1 MSEAKRM
8 RQSEM
13 CEQENENISLVLD
26 SCYKELHTEL
36 NTETESNLNSVN
48 KDNKTAD
55 RLSKYI

>member
-55 RLSKYI
+55 RLSKNI